1 MPDGTRILYAED
13 RGLAIADLG
22 GSEPQI
28 VTPTQC
34 PVGTVTNC
42 PNLGGSLSPDGT
54 RLAYTLMPGS
64 QGDASVVAI
73 FDLATAQIRLL
84 EETRTTGLNLGCDTA
99 ANQGFNELPVWSP
112 DGTTL
117 VVTRQSMGP
126 RDENGMCR
134 SMVYTVHADGTDFQ
148 VVVPSDPRREPFNAS
163 WSPDGSHILFHAST
177 HSGGGDGETCD
188 IAVVRTD
195 GTDLRQ
201 LTSDG
206 TSCTPR
212 WTRDSRIL
220 FSRWVDS
227 EAGTFD
233 LWIMDPDGTNET
245 RLSDR
250 SLASLSAVGCVAC
263 PAPPGTNW
271 SDVLWQPI
279 R

>member
-1 MPDGTRILYAED
+1 
-13 RGLAIADLG
+13 
-22 GSEPQI
+22 
-28 VTPTQC
+28 
-34 PVGTVTNC
+34 
-42 PNLGGSLSPDGT
+42 
-54 RLAYTLMPGS
+54 
-64 QGDASVVAI
+64 
-73 FDLATAQIRLL
+73 
-84 EETRTTGLNLGCDTA
+84 
-99 ANQGFNELPVWSP
+99 
-112 DGTTL
+112 
-117 VVTRQSMGP
+117 
-126 RDENGMCR
+126 
-134 SMVYTVHADGTDFQ
+134 MVYTVHADGTDFQ